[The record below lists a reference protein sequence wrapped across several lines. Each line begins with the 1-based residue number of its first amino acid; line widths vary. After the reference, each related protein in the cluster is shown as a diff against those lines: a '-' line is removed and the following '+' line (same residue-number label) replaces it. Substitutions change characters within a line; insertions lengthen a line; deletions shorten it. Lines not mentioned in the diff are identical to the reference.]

1 MNKIKIISAK
11 NHLQTVLTHKKWVF
25 YYCCKAGIPLQGLV
39 HDLSEF
45 SPTEFMESINY
56 YTGTHSSIDE
66 CKKKNGVSYAWMHH
80 KGRNPHHYE
89 YWQDN
94 FDKGGQPIKMPYKY
108 AVELLCDYLGDGR
121 AYQRERFTYKGE
133 YEWWLKKRELI
144 KSMHPHTFRFVDKIF
159 STMMKY
165 ESDGKDPMLVLR
177 KRYTKHIYRS
187 LDYSSSITVCQ
198 TDRTGQIIS
207 KRLFTDVYPAGMSTE
222 IDDDE

>member
-1 MNKIKIISAK
+1 MIAAK

-39 HDLSEF
+39 HDLSKF

-56 YTGTHSSIDE
+56 YTGTHSPIDE

-108 AVELLCDYLGDGR
+108 AVELLCDYLGAGR
-121 AYQRERFTYKGE
+121 AYQRERFTYHGE
-133 YEWWLKKRELI
+133 YEWWKDKLNKNI
-144 KSMHPHTFRFVDKIF
+144 AMHPQTKKFVSMILRD
-159 STMMKY
+159 MMVAEK
-165 ESDGKDPMLVLR
+165 DGRNPLYILKPHM
-177 KRYTKHIYRS
+177 TKMYYRTAS
-187 LDYSSSITVCQ
+187 NITTNSSV
-198 TDRTGQIIS
+198 
-207 KRLFTDVYPAGMSTE
+207 
-222 IDDDE
+222 